1 MVSIPVSLRFWLVSS
16 LAIAT
21 APTAIGLHPPA
32 AIAATDGICPA
43 QLPTLLTP
51 LTQRVSGAQ
60 WTVVVQTQEANPKTL
75 FTRNPTSLLIPASN
89 NKLFTTAAA
98 LSKLGAS
105 YRIRTPIF
113 GNSTG
118 PQLDSLRIIGQ
129 GDPTLTTTG
138 LDRAIQQLKAR
149 GIRSINQVIGDDT
162 TFQGPLFSPLWD
174 AEDVG
179 QAYAPPVSSL
189 ILNQNIIGIT
199 LFPQRVGQPLR
210 IQWDDPTDAKDWQLR
225 NDSLTVAPQSS
236 EYIDIARTGS
246 VIALKGQLKAGAEPD
261 LQGVAVTNAG
271 NYLVAKLRDRLTAS
285 GIPVTSATLVRRSP
299 APAGL
304 VELAAIDSPPL
315 SDILFTTNLDS
326 NNIFAEALL
335 RILGRQRNPTA
346 MDTSQSGA
354 LAVQEILAK
363 LGVDPKQ
370 LQIVDGSGLARR
382 NRASALALVQTLQA
396 MARSS
401 NAQLYRRSLPVAGV
415 SGTLKTRF
423 RGTPAQGNVF
433 AKTGTITGAVSLAGY
448 ITPPNHPPLA
458 FGIIAN
464 SGASAAGIRSA
475 IDELVITLAKLK
487 RCE

>member
-1 MVSIPVSLRFWLVSS
+1 MVFSPISLRVWLVSS
-16 LAIAT
+16 LLIGT
-21 APTAIGLHPPA
+21 AP
-32 AIAATDGICPA
+32 AIAAPTGICPA
-43 QLPTLLTP
+43 QLPALLAP

-60 WTVVVQTQEANPKTL
+60 WTVVVQTQDATPKTL
-75 FTRNPTSLLIPASN
+75 FARNPTTPLIPASN

-98 LSKLGAS
+98 LNKLGAS

-129 GDPTLTTTG
+129 GDPTLTTAG
-138 LDRAIQQLKAR
+138 LDRAIQQLKSR
-149 GIRSINQVIGDDT
+149 GIRSITQVIGDDT
-162 TFQGPLFSPLWD
+162 AFQGPLFSPLWD

-199 LFPQRVGQPLR
+199 VFPQRVGQPLR
-210 IQWDDPTDAKDWQLR
+210 IQWDDPTDAPNWQLR
-225 NDSLTVAPQSS
+225 NSTLTVSPQSTES
-236 EYIDIARTGS
+236 IDVTRTGS
-246 VIALKGQLKAGAEPD
+246 VIAINGQLKTGSDPD
-261 LQGVAVTNAG
+261 EQGIAVTNAG

-285 GIPVTSATLVRRSP
+285 GIAVTSATLVRRSP

-304 VELAAIDSPPL
+304 VELAAIDSPAL
-315 SDILFTTNLDS
+315 GEIVVTTNLDS
-326 NNIFAEALL
+326 NNIFAESLL
-335 RILGRQRNPTA
+335 RILGRQRSPGATDTA
-346 MDTSQSGA
+346 QAGA

-370 LQIVDGSGLARR
+370 LQIADGSGLARR
-382 NRASALALVQTLQA
+382 NRASALALVQTLQV
-396 MARSS
+396 MAKSAD
-401 NAQLYRRSLPVAGV
+401 AQLYRRSLPVAGV

-448 ITPPNHPPLA
+448 ITPPNHPPLT
-458 FGIIAN
+458 FGIIVN
-464 SGASAAGIRSA
+464 SGASASGIRSA

-487 RCE
+487 RC